1 MAYLEIGPRPRWPHP
16 FLLWAVI
23 GVVLIKRVVEVVN
36 SFSFLFGLGQ
46 SFRTKLASTWSCSAA
61 SSRPFFL
68 VDSITCKK
76 EGEMKVE
83 DYKSF
88 LQLFVFWRR
97 ESLQDK
103 KVVISGQYR
112 VFLFTQQKCSIIVW
126 YLSSNFWIAIQS
138 LFYFDNF
145 CRRPFLSRYLH
156 CVMCLDPRP

>member
-46 SFRTKLASTWSCSAA
+46 SFRTKLASTWSCSTA

-76 EGEMKVE
+76 EREMKVE

-88 LQLFVFWRR
+88 LQLFVFWKR

-103 KVVISGQYR
+103 KVVISGQQG
-112 VFLFTQQKCSIIVW
+112 VFLFTQKMQKYDICLQIFG
-126 YLSSNFWIAIQS
+126 LSFNPF
-138 LFYFDNF
+138 LVYFDNF